1 MRVNFLVTIAVGR
14 RSWVPG
20 TRPAIQAGAAG
31 DSAATGDS
39 GGRGRLAALE
49 GAAEILSG
57 HPSVEA
63 RAPRFELHEADVLVT
78 GAVAARVTLG
88 LVERP

>member
-1 MRVNFLVTIAVGR
+1 M
-14 RSWVPG
+14 G
-20 TRPAIQAGAAG
+20 TREAI
-31 DSAATGDS
+31 GDS
-39 GGRGRLAALE
+39 GGGGRLAALDDLVRERIPLVQPRLE

-63 RAPRFELHEADVLVT
+63 RAPWLELHEADVLVT